1 MYRHRRI
8 EMRWFRMV
16 TVSLFKMSEVPEKL
30 DIIYR
35 VDGEIVGDCK
45 FQVKQSEY
53 DDEELEFEVFY
64 EEDLET
70 GMRRIFSNEAE
81 EIAEY
86 LKEKGKEK
94 IQRKVTCFV
103 NRTTK
108 TVEIYRGSDFVT
120 ARIKEAIQKLMKV
133 NLEQI
138 NLNSQQLLMI
148 ANQNS
153 EEVKQAMFKYIN
165 GLWYQILR
173 GNRLESNQKYLEY
186 LSVKPNSL
194 RMVSVI
200 PKINWANGSKYMVTF
215 NGDRG
220 TIKMGDGTYRWK
232 PRKEIKQFVD
242 LMLGVVS

>member
-1 MYRHRRI
+1 
-8 EMRWFRMV
+8 
-16 TVSLFKMSEVPEKL
+16 MSEVPEKL

-35 VDGEIVGDCK
+35 VDGERVGDCK
-45 FQVKQSEY
+45 FQVKQSNF
-53 DDEELEFEVFY
+53 DDEELEVEVFY

-103 NRTTK
+103 NRTAE
-108 TVEIYRGSDFVT
+108 TVEIYRGPDFVT
-120 ARIKEAIQKLMKV
+120 ARIKEAIGRLMKITLKQV
-133 NLEQI
+133 NLD
-138 NLNSQQLLMI
+138 SSKLLII
-148 ANQNS
+148 ANQKS

-173 GNRLESNQKYLEY
+173 GNRLESNRKYLEY
-186 LSVKPNSL
+186 LSVKPESL
-194 RMVSVI
+194 RMISVI
-200 PKINWANGSKYMVTF
+200 PKINWSNGSKYMVTF

-220 TIKMGDGTYRWK
+220 TVKMGDGVYRWK
-232 PRKEIKQFVD
+232 PRKEVKQFVD
-242 LMLGVVS
+242 LMLGVAS

>member
-1 MYRHRRI
+1 
-8 EMRWFRMV
+8 MV
-16 TVSLFKMSEVPEKL
+16 TVSLFKINEVPEKL

-35 VDGEIVGDCK
+35 VDGERVGDCK

-53 DDEELEFEVFY
+53 DDEELEVEIFY

-94 IQRKVTCFV
+94 IQRKVICFV
-103 NRTTK
+103 NRTDK
-108 TVEIYRGSDFVT
+108 TVEIYRGPDFVT

>member
-1 MYRHRRI
+1 
-8 EMRWFRMV
+8 MV

-35 VDGEIVGDCK
+35 VDGERVGDCK

-53 DDEELEFEVFY
+53 DDEELQVDISY

-70 GMRRIFSNEAE
+70 GMKRIFSNEAE

-86 LKEKGKEK
+86 LREKGKEK
-94 IQRKVTCFV
+94 IQRKITCFV
-103 NRTTK
+103 NRTAK
-108 TVEIYRGSDFVT
+108 TVEIYRGPDFVT

-138 NLNSQQLLMI
+138 NINSQQLLMI

-186 LSVKPNSL
+186 LTVKPESL
-194 RMVSVI
+194 RMISVI
-200 PKINWANGSKYMVTF
+200 PKINWTNGSKYMVTF

-220 TIKMGDGTYRWK
+220 TIKMGDGIYRWK

-242 LMLGVVS
+242 LMLEVAS